1 MTPDTTYQRIEA
13 ISKRIGGLGNYLE
26 IGVAKGATFFNVEAI
41 EKHAVDPRFRFDTR
55 TRSSYKNEIYHAMTS
70 DEFFNENLQNPFS
83 FDLIFLDGLHTYS
96 QTLRDFL
103 ASQKL
108 AHSKTIWLI
117 DDTMPTDAIA
127 AEADLS
133 RVREARAAQGR
144 PDDETWMGDV
154 FKVIAFIDAF
164 LPQFS
169 CFSLE
174 GHGQTLILP
183 IPRQQISGKFKTTE
197 EIENLNYIDA
207 LLLNN
212 NLLKPT
218 SFGTLLGKIDEL
230 FRK

>member
-1 MTPDTTYQRIEA
+1 
-13 ISKRIGGLGNYLE
+13 
-26 IGVAKGATFFNVEAI
+26 
-41 EKHAVDPRFRFDTR
+41 
-55 TRSSYKNEIYHAMTS
+55 
-70 DEFFNENLQNPFS
+70 
-83 FDLIFLDGLHTYS
+83 
-96 QTLRDFL
+96 
-103 ASQKL
+103 
-108 AHSKTIWLI
+108 
-117 DDTMPTDAIA
+117 MPTDAIA